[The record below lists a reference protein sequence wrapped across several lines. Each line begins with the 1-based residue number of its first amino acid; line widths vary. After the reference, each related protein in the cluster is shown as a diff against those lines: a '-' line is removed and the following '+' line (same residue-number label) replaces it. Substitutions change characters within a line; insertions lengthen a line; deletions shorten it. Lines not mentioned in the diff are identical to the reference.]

1 MTEPERPGDPPPLA
15 NDVAQRTSMAAE
27 RTWLAWWRTALAAT
41 VGALGVGRLAP
52 ELLDVASWPYV
63 VLGTGYAGLAV
74 GLLMTGARRQRD
86 LQRALDHGSY
96 APLSFGLVTL
106 FTVGGVL
113 LALTTVVLVVAQ
125 T

>member
-1 MTEPERPGDPPPLA
+1 
-15 NDVAQRTSMAAE
+15 MAAE

-41 VGALGVGRLAP
+41 AGSLAVGRLAP
-52 ELLDVASWPYV
+52 ELLDVAPWPYV
-63 VLGTGYAGLAV
+63 VLGTGYAGLAI
-74 GLLMTGARRQRD
+74 GLLVLGALRQRD
-86 LQRALDHGSY
+86 LQRAIDRGAP